1 MQASSSPPGPEP
13 AGSTMSRQPRQA
25 LPQPAEKEPP
35 LNLWTL
41 LKDWVGK
48 VRAWRAMRAGAGS
61 HALRLRGG
69 DGAALRAAAGR
80 AEPVAAAEPARAHHG
95 ADEGGGG
102 HGAQRA
108 AGRGA
113 PARRA
118 PPLADERP
126 RRRPT
131 SLPSAQAA
139 ALPPRSVE
147 RLLRV
152 AAFALAPYATGGA
165 AQRARKPLDPMLGG
179 AAPVVTPLLRDAGG
193 APQPDRGHAC
203 RRQRRTCWRSTAC
216 ASSASRRGSVPSA
229 CRPERPGSRA

>member
-1 MQASSSPPGPEP
+1 
-13 AGSTMSRQPRQA
+13 MSRQPRQA
-25 LPQPAEKEPP
+25 LPQPAEKEPA

-48 VRAWRAMRAGAGS
+48 VRARRAVRAPG
-61 HALRLRGG
+61 LRGG
-69 DGAALRAAAGR
+69 DGASPRPAAGR
-80 AEPVAAAEPARAHHG
+80 AEPVPAAEPARAHHG

-118 PPLADERP
+118 PPLAAERSG
-126 RRRPT
+126 RRPT

-179 AAPVVTPLLRDAGG
+179 AAHVVDRLLRVAGR
-193 APQPDRGHAC
+193 AQRPDRAHAC
-203 RRQRRTCWRSTAC
+203 RQQRRTC
-216 ASSASRRGSVPSA
+216 
-229 CRPERPGSRA
+229 